1 MFTEVKSYSI
11 VRKEREEFRKK
22 LVGLIISSE
31 EEISRDDGSF
41 PDAQEK
47 EIMRYYYYIK
57 HGIDTVHVAPLDK
70 RVLNRVFKLI
80 PKKLTKWTDVLEQI
94 TAEMKE
100 DYITA
105 VKKAVIDFVLGDAL
119 TKNINKQEVSQY
131 RQELKEMSMKWRHRF
146 EENRKKI
153 KRNLFAINPCL
164 SQILEIWYTTFK
176 NLCYVDM
183 KQIIDKAQAYDLSE
197 FTATI
202 TRHVE
207 DAKVMLQE
215 KWFGAIQNI
224 ISRLSKKK
232 LVPETTK
239 PRLLKR
245 FYNSVAA
252 LMTQHLQDMCI
263 RSLRA
268 YTDYICDVG
277 KSNQGFRLT
286 ILLEDE
292 DTLSFTPPFSKFRFE
307 LLRMIDVIV
316 KAGNSFP
323 RIESKLYMDSQTND
337 EFLKPAIP
345 MDIVERC
352 RVKIHLVLEEQRIG
366 PELRMQDFDDYMDLM
381 NGKNV
386 DEIEKFIKGKPKFE
400 EYCELIEHYKSI
412 EHAIARQVSG
422 VVTMGLYEFHRE
434 GLIDTLESLA
444 RFMQHELITKVT
456 ADQQNAMSKMTVEYE
471 DISTKLLST
480 PKDTKTLMELKEY
493 AAKTEDATIPEMENQ
508 LRLVS
513 DNVNHRRFLHESSNF
528 FIFLPFV
535 HQNLQQLLY
544 LTDYTILTPLEIKLN
559 TNTFQWYLKMP
570 SVFNDHKKIIAEKVI
585 EYQEMLRKRIDYFK
599 RDLELYW
606 EQVQEYVKW
615 GDLKK
620 LSKYKK
626 KATIL
631 DKK

>member
-1 MFTEVKSYSI
+1 VKSYTV
-11 VRKEREEFRKK
+11 VRREREEFRKK

-31 EEISRDDGSF
+31 GEIARDDGSF

-70 RVLNRVFKLI
+70 RVLNRVLKLI
-80 PKKLTKWTDVLEQI
+80 PKKLTKWNDVLEKI

-119 TKNINKQEVSQY
+119 TKNINKTEVSQY
-131 RQELKEMSMKWRHRF
+131 RQELKEMSMKWRHRY
-146 EENRKKI
+146 EENRLKI
-153 KRNLFAINPCL
+153 RRNLFAINPCL

-176 NLCYVDM
+176 DICYVDM
-183 KQIIDKAQAYDLSE
+183 KKIIEKGQAYDLSE
-197 FTATI
+197 FTVTI
-202 TRHVE
+202 TRQVE

-215 KWFGAIQNI
+215 KWFGAIQSI

-232 LVPETTK
+232 LVPEPTK

-263 RSLRA
+263 RSLRS
-268 YTDYICDVG
+268 YTHYICDVG

-307 LLRMIDVIV
+307 LLKMIDVIV

-323 RIESKLYMDSQTND
+323 RIESKVYLESQSE

-345 MDIVERC
+345 SDIIESC
-352 RVKIHLVLEEQRIG
+352 RLSIHEVLEEQRIG

-381 NGKNV
+381 NGKNI

-400 EYCELIEHYKSI
+400 EYCELIEHYKGV
-412 EHAIARQVSG
+412 EHEIARKVSG
-422 VVTMGLYEFHRE
+422 VVTMGFYDFHRE

-444 RFMQHELITKVT
+444 RFMQQELITKVT
-456 ADQQNAMSKMTVEYE
+456 ADQQNAMSKMTTEYE
-471 DISTKLLST
+471 DISAKLLST
-480 PKDTKTLMELKEY
+480 PRDTKTLMELKEY
-493 AAKTEDATIPEMENQ
+493 ASKTEDVTIPEMENQ
-508 LRLVS
+508 LRSV
-513 DNVNHRRFLHESSNF
+513 RKFL
-528 FIFLPFV
+528 
-535 HQNLQQLLY
+535 
-544 LTDYTILTPLEIKLN
+544 
-559 TNTFQWYLKMP
+559 
-570 SVFNDHKKIIAEKVI
+570 
-585 EYQEMLRKRIDYFK
+585 
-599 RDLELYW
+599 
-606 EQVQEYVKW
+606 
-615 GDLKK
+615 
-620 LSKYKK
+620 
-626 KATIL
+626 
-631 DKK
+631 

>member
-1 MFTEVKSYSI
+1 MKSYSI

-528 FIFLPFV
+528 FIFLPFRPSESPTTSLPDRLHHLNATRDQAQ
-535 HQNLQQLLY
+535 HQHLPVVLKDAVGVQRPQENHRREGHRVPGDVAQANRLL
-544 LTDYTILTPLEIKLN
+544 
-559 TNTFQWYLKMP
+559 
-570 SVFNDHKKIIAEKVI
+570 
-585 EYQEMLRKRIDYFK
+585 
-599 RDLELYW
+599 
-606 EQVQEYVKW
+606 
-615 GDLKK
+615 
-620 LSKYKK
+620 
-626 KATIL
+626 
-631 DKK
+631 

>member
-1 MFTEVKSYSI
+1 MKSYTV
-11 VRKEREEFRKK
+11 VRREREEFRKK

-31 EEISRDDGSF
+31 EEIARDDGSF

-57 HGIDTVHVAPLDK
+57 HGIDTIHVAPLDK
-70 RVLNRVFKLI
+70 RVLNRVLKLI
-80 PKKLTKWTDVLEQI
+80 PKKLTKWNDVLESI

-119 TKNINKQEVSQY
+119 TKNINKSEVSQF
-131 RQELKEMSMKWRHRF
+131 RQELKEMSMKWRHRY
-146 EENRKKI
+146 EENRLKI

-176 NLCYVDM
+176 GICYVDM
-183 KQIIDKAQAYDLSE
+183 KQIIDRGQAYDLTE

-202 TRHVE
+202 TRQIE

-215 KWFGAIQNI
+215 KWFGAIENI
-224 ISRLSKKK
+224 ISRASKKK
-232 LVPETTK
+232 IVPETTK

-263 RSLRA
+263 RSLSA
-268 YTDYICDVG
+268 YTDYVCDVG

-292 DTLSFTPPFSKFRFE
+292 DTLSFTPPFNKFRLE
-307 LLRMIDVIV
+307 LLKMIDAIA
-316 KAGNSFP
+316 KAGNALP
-323 RIESKLYMDSQTND
+323 RIESKVYMDSQSND
-337 EFLKPAIP
+337 DFLKPAIP
-345 MDIVERC
+345 FDIVENC
-352 RVKIHLVLEEQRIG
+352 RVRIHEVLEEQRIG

-386 DEIEKFIKGKPKFE
+386 DEIEKFIKSKPKFE
-400 EYCELIEHYKSI
+400 EYCELIEQYKSV
-412 EHAIARQVSG
+412 EHEIARKVSS
-422 VVTMGLYEFHRE
+422 VVTMGFYEFHRE

-444 RFMQHELITKVT
+444 HFMQHELIMKVT
-456 ADQQNAMSKMTVEYE
+456 ADQQNAMSKMTAEYE
-471 DISTKLLST
+471 DISSKLLAT
-480 PKDTKTLMELKEY
+480 PRDTKTLMELKAY
-493 AAKTEDATIPEMENQ
+493 AAKTEDNTIPEMENQ
-508 LRLVS
+508 LRSVRKLL
-513 DNVNHRRFLHESSNF
+513 RFHENLFSLLCF
-528 FIFLPFV
+528 
-535 HQNLQQLLY
+535 QNLQQLLY

-570 SVFNDHKKIIAEKVI
+570 TVFDDHKKIIAEKVI

>member
-1 MFTEVKSYSI
+1 
-11 VRKEREEFRKK
+11 
-22 LVGLIISSE
+22 
-31 EEISRDDGSF
+31 
-41 PDAQEK
+41 
-47 EIMRYYYYIK
+47 MRYYYYIK
-57 HGIDTVHVAPLDK
+57 HGIDTIHVAPLDK
-70 RVLNRVFKLI
+70 RVLNRVFRLI
-80 PKKLTKWTDVLEQI
+80 PKKLTKWNDVLESI

-119 TKNINKQEVSQY
+119 AKNINKQEVSQY
-131 RQELKEMSMKWRHRF
+131 RQELKEMSMKWRHRY
-146 EENRKKI
+146 EENRTKI
-153 KRNLFAINPCL
+153 RRNLFAINPCL

-176 NLCYVDM
+176 NICYVDM
-183 KQIIDKAQAYDLSE
+183 KKIIEKGQAFDLME

-202 TRHVE
+202 ARQIE

-215 KWFGAIQNI
+215 KWFGAIQTI
-224 ISRLSKKK
+224 ISRGSKKK

-263 RSLRA
+263 RSLSA
-268 YTDYICDVG
+268 YTDYIVDVG

-307 LLRMIDVIV
+307 LLKMIDAIV

-323 RIESKLYMDSQTND
+323 RIETKVYIEGQMSE

-345 MDIVERC
+345 MDIVENS
-352 RVKIHLVLEEQRIG
+352 RVRIHEVLEEQRIG

-386 DEIEKFIKGKPKFE
+386 DEIENFIKSKPKFE
-400 EYCELIEHYKSI
+400 EYCEVIEHYKGI
-412 EHAIARQVSG
+412 EHEIARKVSG
-422 VVTMGLYEFHRE
+422 VVTMEFYEFHRE

-444 RFMQHELITKVT
+444 RFMQQKLITKVT

-471 DISTKLLST
+471 NISAKLLST

-493 AAKTEDATIPEMENQ
+493 AAKTEDVTIPEMENQ
-508 LRLVS
+508 LRLV
-513 DNVNHRRFLHESSNF
+513 RLLKFLKSEAQQF
-528 FIFLPFV
+528 AFLF
-535 HQNLQQLLY
+535 
-544 LTDYTILTPLEIKLN
+544 
-559 TNTFQWYLKMP
+559 
-570 SVFNDHKKIIAEKVI
+570 
-585 EYQEMLRKRIDYFK
+585 
-599 RDLELYW
+599 
-606 EQVQEYVKW
+606 
-615 GDLKK
+615 
-620 LSKYKK
+620 
-626 KATIL
+626 
-631 DKK
+631 

>member
-1 MFTEVKSYSI
+1 MKSYTV
-11 VRKEREEFRKK
+11 VRREREEFRKK
-22 LVGLIISSE
+22 LVALIISSE
-31 EEISRDDGSF
+31 EEIARDDGSF

-57 HGIDTVHVAPLDK
+57 HGIDTVHVAPIDKKVLD
-70 RVLNRVFKLI
+70 RVLKLI
-80 PKKLTKWTDVLEQI
+80 PKKLTKWNELLESI
-94 TAEMKE
+94 IVEMKE

-119 TKNINKQEVSQY
+119 SKNINKQEVSQY

-146 EENRKKI
+146 EENRAKI
-153 KRNLFAINPCL
+153 KRNLFAINPVL

-176 NLCYVDM
+176 GVCYVDM
-183 KQIIDKAQAYDLSE
+183 QKIIEKHQAYDLNE
-197 FTATI
+197 FTSNI
-202 TRHVE
+202 TRQVE
-207 DAKVMLQE
+207 DAKAMLQE

-224 ISRLSKKK
+224 ISRSSKKK

-245 FYNSVAA
+245 FYDSVAA

-263 RSLRA
+263 RSLGN

-286 ILLEDE
+286 ILLEEE
-292 DTLSFTPPFSKFRFE
+292 DTLSFTPPFSKFRYE
-307 LLRMIDVIV
+307 LLKMIDVIL
-316 KAGNSFP
+316 KAGNSFS
-323 RIESKLYMDSQTND
+323 RIETKVYMDSQTSD
-337 EFLKPAIP
+337 QFLKPAIP
-345 MDIVERC
+345 MDYIESC
-352 RVKIHLVLEEQRIG
+352 RVRIHEVLEEQRIG
-366 PELRMQDFDDYMDLM
+366 PELRMQDFDSYMNLM

-386 DEIEKFIKGKPKFE
+386 DEIEKFIKSKPKFE
-400 EYCELIEHYKSI
+400 EYCELIEHYKGI
-412 EHAIARQVSG
+412 EHEIAREICG
-422 VVTMGLYEFHRE
+422 VVTMEFYDFHRE

-444 RFMQHELITKVT
+444 RFMQQELVTKVT
-456 ADQQNAMSKMTVEYE
+456 ADQQNAMSKMTTEYE
-471 DISTKLLST
+471 SISAKLLAT

-493 AAKTEDATIPEMENQ
+493 AAKTEDVTIPEMENK
-508 LRLVS
+508 LRSVRNRITPLC
-513 DNVNHRRFLHESSNF
+513 NNL
-528 FIFLPFV
+528 IFNYP
-535 HQNLQQLLY
+535 QNLQQLLY

-570 SVFNDHKKIIAEKVI
+570 SVFDDHKKIIAEKVV
-585 EYQEMLRKRIDYFK
+585 EYQEMLRKRIEYFK

>member
-1 MFTEVKSYSI
+1 MSLRRPSAAEGGPTPSTSKLLKGVLGSKANAAHNSMKVWRELNMPASCYDLMRPNVFSLPDKLLRHSAKLKPLRGPHERKTKKGVKSEFLIRKNRFSFIFIVPLTEVKSYTV
-11 VRKEREEFRKK
+11 VRREREEFRKK
-22 LVGLIISSE
+22 LVSLIISSE
-31 EEISRDDGSF
+31 EEIARDDGSF

-70 RVLNRVFKLI
+70 RVLNRVLKLI
-80 PKKLTKWTDVLEQI
+80 PKKLTKWNDVLESI

-146 EENRKKI
+146 EENRLKI

-176 NLCYVDM
+176 GICYVDM
-183 KQIIDKAQAYDLSE
+183 KKIIDRRQAYDLAE
-197 FTATI
+197 FTLI
-202 TRHVE
+202 IGRQIE

-232 LVPETTK
+232 LVPEPTK

-263 RSLRA
+263 RSLSS

-286 ILLEDE
+286 IHLEDE
-292 DTLSFTPPFSKFRFE
+292 ETLSFTPPFSKFRYE
-307 LLRMIDVIV
+307 LLKMIDVIV
-316 KAGNSFP
+316 KAGNAFP
-323 RIESKLYMDSQTND
+323 RIETKVYMDSQVSE

-345 MDIVERC
+345 LDIIEKC
-352 RVKIHLVLEEQRIG
+352 RVRIHEVLEEQRIG

-381 NGKNV
+381 NGVNM
-386 DEIEKFIKGKPKFE
+386 DEIVRFINSHPKFE
-400 EYCELIEHYKSI
+400 EYCELIEHYKAI
-412 EHAIARQVSG
+412 EHEIARQVSG
-422 VVTMGLYEFHRE
+422 VVTMGFYEFHRE
-434 GLIDTLESLA
+434 VLIGTMEDLA
-444 RFMQHELITKVT
+444 RRMQVDLIKKVT
-456 ADQQNAMSKMTVEYE
+456 VDQQKAMSEMTVQYE
-471 DISTKLLST
+471 DISAKLMST

-493 AAKTEDATIPEMENQ
+493 ASKTEDITIPEMENQ
-508 LRLVS
+508 LRSVRNIFICAIIS
-513 DNVNHRRFLHESSNF
+513 FKHSS
-528 FIFLPFV
+528 
-535 HQNLQQLLY
+535 
-544 LTDYTILTPLEIKLN
+544 
-559 TNTFQWYLKMP
+559 
-570 SVFNDHKKIIAEKVI
+570 S
-585 EYQEMLRKRIDYFK
+585 
-599 RDLELYW
+599 
-606 EQVQEYVKW
+606 
-615 GDLKK
+615 
-620 LSKYKK
+620 
-626 KATIL
+626 
-631 DKK
+631 

>member
-1 MFTEVKSYSI
+1 MMIRFDSFFSSSEVKSYTV
-11 VRKEREEFRKK
+11 VRREREEFRKK

-31 EEISRDDGSF
+31 EEIARDDGSF

-80 PKKLTKWTDVLEQI
+80 PKKLTKWNDVLESI

-119 TKNINKQEVSQY
+119 TKNINKQEVSSS

-146 EENRKKI
+146 EENRLKI

-176 NLCYVDM
+176 GICYVDM
-183 KQIIDKAQAYDLSE
+183 KKIIDKKQAYDLTE
-197 FTATI
+197 FAQTV
-202 TRHVE
+202 TRQAE

-224 ISRLSKKK
+224 ISRMSKKK
-232 LVPETTK
+232 LVPEPTK

-268 YTDYICDVG
+268 YTDYVCDVG
-277 KSNQGFRLT
+277 KTNQGFRLT
-286 ILLEDE
+286 IMLEDE
-292 DTLSFTPPFSKFRFE
+292 DTLSFTPPFSKFRSE
-307 LLRMIDVIV
+307 LLKLIDVIV

-323 RIESKLYMDSQTND
+323 RIETKVYMDSQGS
-337 EFLKPAIP
+337 EEYLKPAIP
-345 MDIVERC
+345 NEIIEDC
-352 RVKIHLVLEEQRIG
+352 RVRIHEILEEERIG
-366 PELRMQDFDDYMDLM
+366 PELRMQDFDNYMNLM

-386 DEIEKFIKGKPKFE
+386 DEIESFIKSKPSFE
-400 EYCELIEHYKSI
+400 QYCELIEKYKAI
-412 EHAIARQVSG
+412 EHEIAREVSG
-422 VVTMGLYEFHRE
+422 VVTMGFYEFHRE

-456 ADQQNAMSKMTVEYE
+456 ADQQNAMSKMTLEYE
-471 DISTKLLST
+471 DISAKLMAT

-493 AAKTEDATIPEMENQ
+493 AAKTEDITIPEMENQ
-508 LRLVS
+508 LR
-513 DNVNHRRFLHESSNF
+513 
-528 FIFLPFV
+528 
-535 HQNLQQLLY
+535 
-544 LTDYTILTPLEIKLN
+544 
-559 TNTFQWYLKMP
+559 
-570 SVFNDHKKIIAEKVI
+570 SVRAF
-585 EYQEMLRKRIDYFK
+585 M
-599 RDLELYW
+599 
-606 EQVQEYVKW
+606 
-615 GDLKK
+615 
-620 LSKYKK
+620 
-626 KATIL
+626 TC
-631 DKK
+631 

>member
-1 MFTEVKSYSI
+1 MKSYTV
-11 VRKEREEFRKK
+11 VRREREEFRKK
-22 LVGLIISSE
+22 LVSLIISSE
-31 EEISRDDGSF
+31 EEIARDDGSF

-47 EIMRYYYYIK
+47 EVMRYYYYIK
-57 HGIDTVHVAPLDK
+57 HGIDTIHVAPLDK

-80 PKKLTKWTDVLEQI
+80 PKKLTKWNDVLESI

-146 EENRKKI
+146 EENRTKI
-153 KRNLFAINPCL
+153 KRNLFAINSCL

-176 NLCYVDM
+176 NICYVDM
-183 KQIIDKAQAYDLSE
+183 KKIIEKRQAYDLQE
-197 FTATI
+197 FTTTI
-202 TRHVE
+202 TRQIE

-215 KWFGAIQNI
+215 KWFGAIQTI
-224 ISRLSKKK
+224 ISRGSKKK

-263 RSLRA
+263 RSLSS

-292 DTLSFTPPFSKFRFE
+292 DTLSFTPLFTKFRHE
-307 LLRMIDVIV
+307 LLKMIDAIV

-323 RIESKLYMDSQTND
+323 RIETKVYIEGQMSE

-345 MDIVERC
+345 MDIVENC
-352 RVKIHLVLEEQRIG
+352 RARICEVLEEQRIG

-386 DEIEKFIKGKPKFE
+386 DEIESFIKSKPKFE
-400 EYCELIEHYKSI
+400 EYCGLIERYKSI
-412 EHAIARQVSG
+412 EHEIARKVSG
-422 VVTMGLYEFHRE
+422 VVTMEFYEFHRE
-434 GLIDTLESLA
+434 GLIDTLECLA

-471 DISTKLLST
+471 NISAKLLST

-493 AAKTEDATIPEMENQ
+493 AATTEDVTIPEMENQ
-508 LRLVS
+508 LRLV
-513 DNVNHRRFLHESSNF
+513 NLKLHRRLLCFLTS
-528 FIFLPFV
+528 
-535 HQNLQQLLY
+535 
-544 LTDYTILTPLEIKLN
+544 LTYSFILTESPTVAVSHRLHD
-559 TNTFQWYLKMP
+559 
-570 SVFNDHKKIIAEKVI
+570 SH
-585 EYQEMLRKRIDYFK
+585 
-599 RDLELYW
+599 
-606 EQVQEYVKW
+606 
-615 GDLKK
+615 
-620 LSKYKK
+620 
-626 KATIL
+626 AT
-631 DKK
+631 

>member
-31 EEISRDDGSF
+31 EEIARDDGSF

-528 FIFLPFV
+528 FIFLPFRPSESPTTSLPDRLHHLNATRDQAQ
-535 HQNLQQLLY
+535 HQHLPVVLKDAVGVQRPQENHRREGHRVPGDVAQANRLL
-544 LTDYTILTPLEIKLN
+544 
-559 TNTFQWYLKMP
+559 
-570 SVFNDHKKIIAEKVI
+570 
-585 EYQEMLRKRIDYFK
+585 
-599 RDLELYW
+599 
-606 EQVQEYVKW
+606 
-615 GDLKK
+615 
-620 LSKYKK
+620 
-626 KATIL
+626 
-631 DKK
+631 